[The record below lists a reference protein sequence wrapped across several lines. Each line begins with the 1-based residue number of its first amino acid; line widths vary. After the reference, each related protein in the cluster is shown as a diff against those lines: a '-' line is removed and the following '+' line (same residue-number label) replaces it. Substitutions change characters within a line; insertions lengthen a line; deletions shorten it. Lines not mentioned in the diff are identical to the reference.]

1 MARYS
6 EGTARRPVEASVAE
20 ADRQA
25 AARWEAPLEEPANTT
40 KSPSTRTPQQRI
52 QDRLYGLMGW
62 LPRLSCQRMHRFQQ
76 EHESRLSESQDRDRR
91 DVQRSFSQGLTQR
104 ITIQPR
110 QGPRVLSHCIYSV
123 VFNGPQQSSSSL
135 VHAFCRPVEL
145 IRIQQ
150 NSILSRSWSAC
161 DVLDA
166 GEKANIFSPASALSP
181 SMIWILTDYVSYGT
195 GSCRRLIE
203 HNDSGRL
210 LSAMPLPR
218 DSRLLFLS
226 DSTRAAKCWDHV
238 LL

>member
-1 MARYS
+1 M
-6 EGTARRPVEASVAE
+6 AE

-76 EHESRLSESQDRDRR
+76 EHETRLSESQDRDRR
-91 DVQRSFSQGLTQR
+91 DVLQR

-110 QGPRVLSHCIYSV
+110 QGPRVQSHCIYSV

-135 VHAFCRPVEL
+135 VHTFFRPVEL

-150 NSILSRSWSAC
+150 NSIVSRTWSAC

-166 GEKANIFSPASALSP
+166 GERTTIFTPASALSP
-181 SMIWILTDYVSYGT
+181 SMIWILTDYVNYGT

-226 DSTRAAKCWDHV
+226 DSTRSAKCWDRV